1 MVMCREEFLVYEAEN
16 EKFRLRV
23 FYDDHPENPREW
35 DNLGTMVCSH
45 RRYDLGDEQAKNT
58 ELYSSWEEWLE
69 NEVLEPNGGE
79 DEVVVL
85 PLYLYDHSG
94 ITMNTSGFSCP
105 WDSGQVGWI
114 YCTKKR
120 FREET
125 GYTEDELFSTDQ
137 HREPKV
143 REHVKV
149 KGRDAGPCEWGQVTE
164 IQDGM
169 VTVDFDYCRSSV
181 RKPENVVTVPL
192 SEIEEVMA
200 NRAVEMLVEEV
211 ETYDDY
217 LTGRVYGFVLEEKK
231 LGCDAKECPACGHVE
246 PCDSNSDIEY
256 EQTDSCWGFYG
267 DWAKQGIQEHLDPEA
282 HDLLEGF
289 RG

>member
-1 MVMCREEFLVYEAEN
+1 M
-16 EKFRLRV
+16 
-23 FYDDHPENPREW
+23 FYDEHPKPRNGQPR
-35 DNLGTMVCSH
+35 DDGVFAPPL
-45 RRYDLGDEQAKNT
+45 RPQDEQAKNT
-58 ELYSSWEEWLE
+58 ELYFSWEEWLE

-79 DEVVVL
+79 DEVVAL

-169 VTVDFDYCRSSV
+169 VTVDFDYCRPSV

-200 NRAVEMLVEEV
+200 NRAVEMLVGEV

-231 LGCDAKECPACGHVE
+231 RLWCHDVSLWSRQNRVTRTPT
-246 PCDSNSDIEY
+246 SSMNRR
-256 EQTDSCWGFYG
+256 TSCWGFWG
-267 DWAKQGIQEHLDPEA
+267 LGKQGIRHLDPA
-282 HDLLEGF
+282 PTCLKF
-289 RG
+289 PVR